1 MHVSDGLVQA
11 LRRSGVRKGM
21 IRKDVTRSHE
31 RTKLFNTPPKWTT
44 HKARRNGYLDRQL
57 ERCEDSAERPVC
69 QRPIVEP
76 QRHDTGCPACTVPTQ
91 VREHLGS
98 YRTGAELPPTTHTRF
113 RTTRRS
119 VR

>member
-11 LRRSGVRKGM
+11 IRRSGMRKGM
-21 IRKDVTRSHE
+21 IRKEVTRPHE
-31 RTKLFNTPPKWTT
+31 RTKLLNTPPKWTT
-44 HKARRNGYLDRQL
+44 NKDRRNGYLDRQL
-57 ERCEDSAERPVC
+57 EGCENSAERPVC

-76 QRHDTGCPACTVPTQ
+76 QRHDTGCPASTVAPQ

-98 YRTGAELPPTTHTRF
+98 YRKGAELRPTTHARF

-119 VR
+119 IR